1 MEINDTSSI
10 ESVGN
15 PLSSTQ
21 EVEHYSSVKV
31 AEREKVIVKGGKVY
45 AFFKRAFDIVS
56 SFLVI
61 CLLSWLL
68 LILCIVVKLSSKGPI
83 IFADKRIGKGGK
95 EITVYKFR
103 SMYVDAET
111 NIEKYLSEEQRDTW
125 LRERKLD
132 DDPRITSVGKFIRKT
147 SLDELPQL
155 FNILF
160 GSLSVV
166 GPRPI
171 SQRELDENFSD
182 YEKSILLMTRPGLTG
197 YWQVYG
203 RSDVDFE
210 SGERQRMELEYFSKR
225 SLLFDLKLIFKTI
238 GVVLV
243 GKGAK

>member
-1 MEINDTSSI
+1 MDPNDAVPI
-10 ESVGN
+10 ESIAN
-15 PLSSTQ
+15 NLSSTQ

-83 IFADKRIGKGGK
+83 IFADKRIGKNGK
-95 EITVYKFR
+95 EISVYKFR
-103 SMYVDAET
+103 SMYVDAES
-111 NIEKYLSEEQRDTW
+111 NLEKYLSKEQIEIW

-132 DDPRITSVGKFIRKT
+132 NDPRITLVGKFLRKT

-171 SQRELDENFSD
+171 SQRELDENFSE

-197 YWQVYG
+197 YWQVFG
-203 RSDVDFE
+203 RGKTDFD
-210 SGERQRMELEYFSKR
+210 SGVRQKQELEYFTKR
-225 SLLFDLKLIFKTI
+225 SFWFDLKLIFKTI
-238 GVVLV
+238 PVVLNH
-243 GKGAK
+243 KGAK

>member
-31 AEREKVIVKGGKVY
+31 AEREEVIVKGGKVY

-203 RSDVDFE
+203 RSNIDYK

-225 SLLFDLKLIFKTI
+225 SFSFDLKLIFKTI
-238 GVVLV
+238 PVVLKH
-243 GKGAK
+243 KGAK